1 MSELRGQAAIVGVG
15 LTPQGKLPGSTNLS
29 LETDAFAL
37 ALADAGLAKSDI
49 DGLVSEPGTTD
60 MHWALDYL
68 RLGRA
73 LGINPLYTGSFA
85 MGGATAGALVQLA
98 AMAVTSGMA
107 TYVACC
113 FGDAAKTGK
122 NRPNLAAGGYLG
134 DESANNSAWG
144 AFGAATWS
152 ALSAGTWRSTAR
164 PASSWARWPSPRG
177 TTRR

>member
-1 MSELRGQAAIVGVG
+1 MSPDTLRGRAAIVGVG

-29 LETDAFAL
+29 LQTDAFTL
-37 ALADAGLAKSDI
+37 ALADAGLGKSDI
-49 DGLVSEPGTTD
+49 DGLLSEPGTTD

-85 MGGATAGALVQLA
+85 MGGATAAALVQLA

-122 NRPNLAAGGYLG
+122 RRPFLRDGAAGVLRAVRARSERTLPSRSPETR
-134 DESANNSAWG
+134 DRCI
-144 AFGAATWS
+144 AAS
-152 ALSAGTWRSTAR
+152 
-164 PASSWARWPSPRG
+164 
-177 TTRR
+177 